1 MNTHKRNKGKVTV
14 FAVSAAILMGGGGG
28 VALAA
33 GPLKPFPKDGKWGFV
48 DKDMNIVVPPPP
60 PPPSPCRRPCRQGG

>member
-28 VALAA
+28 VPLAP
-33 GPLKPFPKDGKWGFV
+33 GPSGRV
-48 DKDMNIVVPPPP
+48 A
-60 PPPSPCRRPCRQGG
+60 